1 MIGVSKSA
9 IDVFAHVLPPKFYQQ
24 LLQLAPELP
33 QKYPFIKMPAL
44 SDLTIRQAHFDGRV
58 KQVISNVNL
67 NPEDYTDPTLAAK
80 LCQSGNE
87 ELIELV
93 KRYPAMFVGAVAM
106 VPLNN
111 LEATAEI
118 LEQVK
123 KEPKLLGIQLFTRA
137 LGKSIADPAFYP
149 VFEKVAALAI
159 PIWLHPVFD
168 ERKPDNNIV
177 FSWEYELTQAM
188 LQLVQSDIFTKYPQ
202 LKIIVHHAGGMVP
215 YFAER
220 IEHIL
225 SAEQTKAFKKFYVD
239 TALLGNHKALELAVA
254 YYGSDHVLF
263 GTDAPLGIAPVGP
276 TKEITAALQQANLT
290 SKEREQIMYLNFEK
304 LMAGDAK

>member
-1 MIGVSKSA
+1 MSKPA

-44 SDLTIRQAHFDGRV
+44 SDLTIRQAHFEGRV

-67 NPEDYTDPTLAAK
+67 NPEDYAEPTVAAK
-80 LCQSGNE
+80 LCQSGNA
-87 ELIELV
+87 ELV
-93 KRYPAMFVGAVAM
+93 EIVERYPEMFVGAVAM
-106 VPLNN
+106 VPLND
-111 LEATAEI
+111 LEATAAI
-118 LEQVK
+118 LDQVK
-123 KEPKLLGIQLFTRA
+123 KESKFLGIQLFTRA
-137 LGKSIADPAFYP
+137 LGKSIADPTFAP
-149 VFEKVAALAI
+149 VFEKAATLEI

-188 LQLVQSDIFTKYPQ
+188 LQLVQSGIFTRYPQ

-220 IEHIL
+220 IAHIL
-225 SAEQTKAFKKFYVD
+225 PTEQAKDFKKFYVD

-254 YYGSDHVLF
+254 YYGSEHVLL

-276 TKEITAALQQANLT
+276 TKEITAALQQADLT

-304 LMAGDAK
+304 LMAGDVK

>member
-1 MIGVSKSA
+1 MSKSA

-93 KRYPAMFVGAVAM
+93 KRYPAMFVGAVAI

-123 KEPKLLGIQLFTRA
+123 KEPKLLAITQLT
-137 LGKSIADPAFYP
+137 ST
-149 VFEKVAALAI
+149 
-159 PIWLHPVFD
+159 D
-168 ERKPDNNIV
+168 ERMVKEEQLITVGLEKSVENYAKLAQNAGLDGVVCSGWEANKLREVTGPEFLRVTPGIRLKTDSLGDQKRVMTPDMAAQNGSSAIV
-177 FSWEYELTQAM
+177 VGRPITQAKDPVTAY
-188 LQLVQSDIFTKYPQ
+188 QAIF
-202 LKIIVHHAGGMVP
+202 
-215 YFAER
+215 
-220 IEHIL
+220 
-225 SAEQTKAFKKFYVD
+225 
-239 TALLGNHKALELAVA
+239 ELWN
-254 YYGSDHVLF
+254 
-263 GTDAPLGIAPVGP
+263 
-276 TKEITAALQQANLT
+276 Q
-290 SKEREQIMYLNFEK
+290 
-304 LMAGDAK
+304 

>member
-254 YYGSDHVLF
+254 YYGSDQVL
-263 GTDAPLGIAPVGP
+263 
-276 TKEITAALQQANLT
+276 
-290 SKEREQIMYLNFEK
+290 
-304 LMAGDAK
+304 